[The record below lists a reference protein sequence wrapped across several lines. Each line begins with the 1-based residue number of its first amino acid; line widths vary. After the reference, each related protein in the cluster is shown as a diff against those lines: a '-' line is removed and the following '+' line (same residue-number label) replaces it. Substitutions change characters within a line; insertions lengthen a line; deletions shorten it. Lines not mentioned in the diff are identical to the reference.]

1 MALTKKGKMK
11 ENLQFQTMFAP
22 EAGQN
27 LKSQLVGK
35 INALPPNDPRIVELL
50 FHAEKIPSTIPDWMK
65 ILVGLTGLGQA
76 MFLLMGFFF

>member
-11 ENLQFQTMFAP
+11 ENLQFQTMFSP

-27 LKSQLVGK
+27 LKTQLVGK
-35 INALPPNDPRIVELL
+35 INTLPPNDPRIVELL
-50 FHAEKIPSTIPDWMK
+50 YQVEKIPSTIPDWMK

-76 MFLLMGFFF
+76 TFLLMGFIF